1 MMLLKGNNIVLIL
14 CMFIGKQEDFDED
27 EQRKALEDV
36 IQISRN
42 VSRFIGYG

>member
-1 MMLLKGNNIVLIL
+1 MMLSKGNKIVLIL
-14 CMFIGKQEDFDED
+14 RMFTGKQEDFYGD